1 MDSFYD
7 TLYAKAGEMF
17 AILAPIAFVL
27 IVLSLWTGI
36 SGSGKSATAYLK
48 TIARSAVLVVV
59 VSQLITW
66 TGLIEDGVESLVY
79 GTLNADPSAVY
90 ERYKTMTADQSSGDS
105 KGFWYTMFHLSEKEL
120 FKAVIAAVLW
130 TAQFIAKITVF
141 IAYVIYK
148 VALAFAIA
156 IAPLFL
162 GFLAT
167 RSLMPIGVGYLLR
180 TVGILLWP
188 LGWGFASMVTDAFLN
203 VMANADFVKATGM
216 EEMKNLLATAA
227 AGLWIIFSTIAAPV
241 IIQRAISTGANIGT
255 ALMGGGLAA
264 MKSAMQAGSA
274 AGAAL
279 AATGAGAPVA
289 LAGAAGAGAAAFG
302 SSSLS
307 GSSASGAGYFVSNL
321 ARLGSAG
328 SSNDSVGSN
337 GNSGGSSTD
346 RSSRTSASSSDE
358 QSAAPEY
365 NAADPTN
372 DRQVASLVDR
382 SRSDNER
389 AS

>member
-1 MDSFYD
+1 MDAFYD
-7 TLYAKAGEMF
+7 TLYSKAGQMF

-27 IVLSLWTGI
+27 IVLSLWTSI
-36 SGSGKSATAYLK
+36 SSGGRSASAYLK
-48 TIARSAVLVVV
+48 SIARCAVLVLVL
-59 VSQLITW
+59 SQLINW
-66 TGLIEDGVESLVY
+66 VGLMEDGVESLVY

-90 ERYKTMTADQSSGDS
+90 ERYKTMTADQSNGDS

-130 TAQFIAKITVF
+130 TAQFLAKITVF

-167 RSLMPIGVGYLLR
+167 RSLMPIGVGFLLG

-203 VMANADFVKATGM
+203 VMATADFVQATGM
-216 EEMKNLLATAA
+216 EEMKNLLGTAA

-264 MKSAMQAGSA
+264 MKSAVQAGST

-279 AATGAGAPVA
+279 AGGGAPLA

-302 SSSLS
+302 SSSFS
-307 GSSASGAGYFVSNL
+307 GSSTSGAGYLVGNL
-321 ARLGSAG
+321 ARLGSAESSSG
-328 SSNDSVGSN
+328 SDG
-337 GNSGGSSTD
+337 GNADSGGGSTGGDSATSS
-346 RSSRTSASSSDE
+346 SSSDKKP
-358 QSAAPEY
+358 SAPEY

-372 DRQVASLVDR
+372 DQQVASLVER
-382 SRSDNER
+382 SQNDQEQ
-389 AS
+389 AT

>member
-1 MDSFYD
+1 MDAFYD
-7 TLYAKAGEMF
+7 TLYAKAGQMF

-27 IVLSLWTGI
+27 IVLSLWTSI
-36 SGSGKSATAYLK
+36 SSSGRSATNYLK
-48 TIARSAVLVVV
+48 AVARAAVLVLVL
-59 VSQLITW
+59 SQLINW
-66 TGLIEDGVESLVY
+66 IGQVEDGVESLVY

-90 ERYKTMTADQSSGDS
+90 ERYKTMTADQSNGDT

-167 RSLMPIGVGYLLR
+167 RSLMPIGVGFLLG
-180 TVGILLWP
+180 TVGILFWP

-203 VMANADFVKATGM
+203 VMANADFVQTTGL

-241 IIQRAISTGANIGT
+241 IIQRAIAAGANIGT

-264 MKSAMQAGSA
+264 MKSAVQAGST

-279 AATGAGAPVA
+279 AGAGAPLA

-307 GSSASGAGYFVSNL
+307 GSGTSGAGYLVGNL
-321 ARLGSAG
+321 ARLGSASF
-328 SSNDSVGSN
+328 SSDSGGGNND
-337 GNSGGSSTD
+337 SGGSSTEGG
-346 RSSRTSASSSDE
+346 SRTADSSSDKKP
-358 QSAAPEY
+358 AASEY

-372 DRQVASLVDR
+372 DQQVASLVEQ
-382 SRSDNER
+382 SKAEKEQ
-389 AS
+389 AT